1 MIIKIFKL
9 HPPCHA
15 SRFPFPAG
23 IDSLAGIKKGK
34 KKKKRRYCLRN
45 QFPVVRNFHPTYTIN
60 RCSKTAA
67 LVCSFVS
74 HLFSNFFFY
83 FLPPFVSI
91 SMPRGQKKKKKKSCL
106 VIAKK
111 VEDNRGKVFAQFSP
125 PRRAIGQNRR
135 EGKLLLFFLWSDSS
149 WMRWIFHSTGNG
161 RRGEERKEA
170 RDRSEFRSRCTEG
183 NKLRPLGD
191 FSDPSRTRRCLSWW
205 GIKMDCIFYEN
216 LLLRRGAQRLS

>member
-34 KKKKRRYCLRN
+34 KKKRRYCLRN

-67 LVCSFVS
+67 LLVRFTSF
-74 HLFSNFFFY
+74 LEFFFFY

-91 SMPRGQKKKKKKSCL
+91 SMPRGQKKKKKRKVVRLLRKKLKTIENKS
-106 VIAKK
+106 
-111 VEDNRGKVFAQFSP
+111 F
-125 PRRAIGQNRR
+125 RAIFAASSSDRAKSSRR
-135 EGKLLLFFLWSDSS
+135 KIIIIFLV
-149 WMRWIFHSTGNG
+149 
-161 RRGEERKEA
+161 ER
-170 RDRSEFRSRCTEG
+170 
-183 NKLRPLGD
+183 
-191 FSDPSRTRRCLSWW
+191 
-205 GIKMDCIFYEN
+205 
-216 LLLRRGAQRLS
+216 

>member
-34 KKKKRRYCLRN
+34 KKNGDIACEISSQLLEISIQRIRLI
-45 QFPVVRNFHPTYTIN
+45 VVQKLPHY
-60 RCSKTAA
+60 
-67 LVCSFVS
+67 SFVS
-74 HLFSNFFFY
+74 HLFSNFFF
-83 FLPPFVSI
+83 FI
-91 SMPRGQKKKKKKSCL
+91 SSRPSFQLACRGDRKKKKKEKLSGYCEKSW
-106 VIAKK
+106 
-111 VEDNRGKVFAQFSP
+111 RQSRTKVFAQFSP

-135 EGKLLLFFLWSDSS
+135 EGKLLLFFSWSDSS
-149 WMRWIFHSTGNG
+149 DRMRWIFHSTGNG